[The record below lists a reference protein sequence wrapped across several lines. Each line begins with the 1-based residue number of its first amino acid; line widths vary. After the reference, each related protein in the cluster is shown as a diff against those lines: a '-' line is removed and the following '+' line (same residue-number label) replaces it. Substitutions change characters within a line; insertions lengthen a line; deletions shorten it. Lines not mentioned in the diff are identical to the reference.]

1 VLVGRR
7 GDSTDKNDLLAKLVD
22 GTRGRALEFAF
33 KCKSTRD
40 LIDGVWLNGS
50 RWSWNELSRG
60 LLVDSRLLLN
70 DDISILVVCTEIY
83 LSARFMRPK
92 YKKFI
97 YFSPPQNLPPYHRC
111 HCSSRFDQTTE
122 RRYSAIMAHAI
133 QQGDLLRLEISPK
146 YSTIGVIPNGD
157 EGNDAN
163 FPRNLHNAAELF
175 LKLGMVPN
183 AVKLKDGTDKLLE
196 MYEGDPKLSVML
208 GQGCVCW
215 SCGYCGIPKDY
226 DESRT
231 TPGPCFNCNETNQIN
246 WVSIKHPD
254 GHSLPWIES
263 SAMTEEQAKQMKLK
277 EENELVERRAA
288 VEAQIAAALKEREAA
303 EKEST

>member
-1 VLVGRR
+1 L
-7 GDSTDKNDLLAKLVD
+7 
-22 GTRGRALEFAF
+22 
-33 KCKSTRD
+33 
-40 LIDGVWLNGS
+40 
-50 RWSWNELSRG
+50 
-60 LLVDSRLLLN
+60 
-70 DDISILVVCTEIY
+70 
-83 LSARFMRPK
+83 
-92 YKKFI
+92 
-97 YFSPPQNLPPYHRC
+97 YFPPQNQSPAIIRVIALPGL
-111 HCSSRFDQTTE
+111 DQTTE

-157 EGNDAN
+157 EGNDAT

-183 AVKLKDGTDKLLE
+183 AVKLKDATDKLLE
-196 MYEGDPKLSVML
+196 MYEGDPKTSVML

-254 GHSLPWIES
+254 GSILPWIES

-277 EENELVERRAA
+277 EENELAERRAA
-288 VEAQIAAALKEREAA
+288 VEARVAAALEGREVA